1 MTPYKHFKCNQC
13 GSDLDYA
20 IGMHSLK
27 CVSCGQVD
35 PIEASPLDM
44 YLVHDYKHALNEIT
58 YFDPEA
64 VGHELK
70 CDNCGANFLLPEN
83 VHSEEC
89 PYCDL
94 NVVVAVDENRQ
105 LAPDGVLPFE
115 IQQHVAEASFKK
127 WLNGLWFAP
136 TALKKKAMQA
146 QPIIGSYMPLWAFDA
161 QVDSDYSGERGDNY
175 TTTIRVATK
184 VNGKTV
190 MQSRTVVKIRWR
202 HRSGRVFNQFDDVVV
217 LGSYTLPIKFQNF
230 LSQWNMHQT
239 QTYNEKY
246 LSGFRSELYQVS
258 LPEGFKNAK
267 TVMDRQIRQT
277 VRRDIGGDHQRIH
290 QVNSSYYAV
299 GFKLLLAPMWISAF
313 NYNKKTYR
321 YVINGQNGKAHGE
334 RPWSVYKIIGAVLLL
349 ASIVG
354 SIVVISNH

>member
-35 PIEASPLDM
+35 PIEASPLDI
-44 YLVHDYKHALNEIT
+44 YLAHDYKQTVNQLSYLAPKEIR
-58 YFDPEA
+58 
-64 VGHELK
+64 HELK
-70 CDNCGANFLLPEN
+70 CDNCGANFMLPSN

-94 NVVVAVDENRQ
+94 NVVVPVGQDRH
-105 LAPDGVLPFE
+105 LVPDGVLPFE
-115 IQQHVAEASFKK
+115 IHQHEAEAAFKK
-127 WLNGLWFAP
+127 WLGGLWFAP
-136 TALKKKAMQA
+136 SALKNKAMQA
-146 QPIIGSYMPLWAFDA
+146 EPIIGSYMPFWAFDA

-175 TTTIRVATK
+175 TTTVRVPTK

-190 MQSRTVVKIRWR
+190 MQTRTVVKIRWR

-217 LGSYTLPIKFQNF
+217 LGCYTLPVKFQNF

-246 LSGFRSELYQVS
+246 LSGFRSELYQVN
-258 LPEGFKNAK
+258 LPDGFKNAK
-267 TVMDRQIRQT
+267 KVMDRQIRQT
-277 VRRDIGGDHQRIH
+277 VRRDIGGDHQRVHRIDSTYH
-290 QVNSSYYAV
+290 AV

-334 RPWSVYKIIGAVLLL
+334 RPWSIFKIIGAVLLL
-349 ASIVG
+349 VAVIG
-354 SIVVISNH
+354 SIIVVSNK

>member
-44 YLVHDYKHALNEIT
+44 YLAHDYQKVVNDFS
-58 YFDPEA
+58 YFDPQ
-64 VGHELK
+64 VVRHELK
-70 CDNCGANFLLPEN
+70 CDNCGAHFMLPEN
-83 VHSEEC
+83 IHAEEC

-94 NVVVAVDENRQ
+94 NVVVPVDQNRH
-105 LAPDGVLPFE
+105 LVPDGVLPFE
-115 IQQHVAEASFKK
+115 VHQHEAEAAFKK

-136 TALKKKAMQA
+136 TALKKKAIQA
-146 QPIIGSYMPLWAFDA
+146 QSIVGSYMPLWAFDA

-175 TTTIRVATK
+175 TTTIRVPTK

-190 MQSRTVVKIRWR
+190 MQTRTVVKIRWR

-217 LGSYTLPIKFQNF
+217 LGSYTLPVKFQNF
-230 LSQWNMHQT
+230 LSHWDMLRT
-239 QTYNEKY
+239 QEYNEKY

-267 TVMDRQIRQT
+267 KVMDRAIRQT

-290 QVNSSYYAV
+290 RVNSVYHAV
-299 GFKLLLAPMWISAF
+299 GFKLLLAPMWVSAF
-313 NYNKKTYR
+313 NYKEKTFR

-334 RPWSVYKIIGAVLLL
+334 RPWSYYKIVGAVLLL
-349 ASIVG
+349 ASIIG
-354 SIVVISNH
+354 LAVIISK